1 MLANTKRKSTNNAK
15 KFLNDRTLKAL
26 KPANDA
32 TTYDVMEKRTDGFG
46 VRKAAIGFPSATGL
60 GALGLMGRRRKLRTR
75 TTESIT

>member
-1 MLANTKRKSTNNAK
+1 LLANTKRKSTNNAK

-46 VRKAAIGFPSATGL
+46 VRKADIGFPSATASVHWG
-60 GALGLMGRRRKLRTR
+60 
-75 TTESIT
+75 